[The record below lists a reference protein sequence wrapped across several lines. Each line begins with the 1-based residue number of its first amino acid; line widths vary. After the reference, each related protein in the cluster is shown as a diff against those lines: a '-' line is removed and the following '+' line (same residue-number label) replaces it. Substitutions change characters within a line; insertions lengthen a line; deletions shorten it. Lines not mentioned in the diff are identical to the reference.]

1 MADEQTLDQALH
13 GNIEERELEKEMRSS
28 YLDYAM
34 SVIVGRALPDV
45 RDGLKPVHRRVLYA
59 MHDLGL
65 QPNRPYRKSAFIVG
79 EVMGKYHP
87 HGDAAIYDT
96 LVRMA
101 QDFALRYPLVDGQGN
116 FGSIDDDPPAQMRY
130 TEARLGPIA
139 TELLRD
145 IDADTVDFGPNY
157 DESTREPVLLPAR
170 FPNLL
175 VNGAAGIAVG
185 MATNIPP
192 HNLRE
197 VIGAVNAYI
206 DDPEIDLKGLMKH
219 IKGPDFP
226 GGGTIMGKQGIRD
239 AYSSGRGSV
248 KVRAKAHVESLKGGK
263 DAIVVTELPFMVK
276 KGGEGGL
283 ITKIA
288 DLVRDKKITGVSDL
302 RDESDRSGMRLVIEL
317 KRGGDPA
324 QVVLNQLY
332 KRTAMQQAFGIN
344 MVALVDGVPRQLGL
358 RELIEQYVG
367 HQKEVITRRTQHQLA
382 RAEARAH
389 ILEGLLVALD
399 NLDAVIRLI
408 RRAKDPDTARDGLID
423 KFELSRAQAQAI
435 LDMRLQ
441 RLTAL
446 EANKIKD
453 EHKELTKL
461 IKELRAILADEKKV
475 LGLVKSELSGV
486 AEKYGDERRTD
497 ITASDGELDIEDVI
511 ADQQMV
517 VSITASG
524 YAKRTPLATYRQQ
537 RRGGR
542 GVQGMNMKEGDYI
555 EHLNVCSTHDY
566 LLFFTNQGKVY
577 RLKVYELP
585 EGSRAAKGRALVN
598 VLPLKDKEKV
608 MGMIPTRDFSEG
620 KYLVFGTAQGMVK
633 KTPFKDYDT
642 PIRADGI
649 IAINIR
655 KGDELVRVR
664 MTSGKDD
671 IIMVSKSGHAARFS
685 EKQARPM
692 GRATAGVKGM
702 NVSDKGNRV
711 LSLDVVDHTDTKGDL
726 LVVTEN
732 GYGKRTALL
741 EYPVK
746 GRGAKGM
753 LTVKLTAK
761 KGGLAGARVVR
772 GGQELLFISQN
783 GMVQRTAVDGI
794 SRMGRATQ
802 GVRVMNLKKGDRVSA
817 VALVVESEENG
828 NGTAAKAASLEEEAP
843 TEATVAEEAA
853 AAEAAGN
860 GEAKVTRASRRRSSG
875 SKAPG
880 AGKTRTPARKGSAKP
895 NRKPAAKPK
904 AKAARPKKRS
914 SSGSASA
921 AKPNAARPK
930 IKPKHTATAKQ
941 RAESEAAKKR
951 RKK

>member
-1 MADEQTLDQALH
+1 MH
-13 GNIEERELEKEMRSS
+13 EL
-28 YLDYAM
+28 
-34 SVIVGRALPDV
+34 GR
-45 RDGLKPVHRRVLYA
+45 
-59 MHDLGL
+59 
-65 QPNRPYRKSAFIVG
+65 QPNRPYRKCAFIVG

-87 HGDAAIYDT
+87 HGDSAIYDT

-101 QDFALRYPLVDGQGN
+101 QEFSLRYPLIDGQGN
-116 FGSIDDDPPAQMRY
+116 FGSIDDDPAAAMRY
-130 TEARLGPIA
+130 TEARLGPLA
-139 TELLRD
+139 TQMLRD

-157 DESTREPVLLPAR
+157 DERTREPLLLPAR

-175 VNGAAGIAVG
+175 VNGASGIAVG

-197 VIGAVNAYI
+197 VTGAVNAFI
-206 DDPEIDLKGLMKH
+206 EDPEVDLKGLMKH

-226 GGGTIMGKQGIRD
+226 GGGIIMGSEGIRD
-239 AYSSGRGSV
+239 AYASGRGSV
-248 KVRAKAHVESLKGGK
+248 RVRARAHVEPLKGGK
-263 DAIVVTELPFMVK
+263 EAIIVTELPFMVK

-288 DLVRDKKITGVSDL
+288 DLVRDKKITGISDL
-302 RDESDRSGMRLVIEL
+302 RDESDRSGMRIVIEL

-324 QVVLNQLY
+324 KVVLNQLY
-332 KRTAMQQAFGIN
+332 KRTQMQQSFGIN
-344 MVALVDGVPRQLGL
+344 MVALVDGVPRTLSL
-358 RELIEQYVG
+358 LEAIRHYVV
-367 HQKEVITRRTQHQLA
+367 HQRDVITRRTQHELA

-399 NLDAVIRLI
+399 NLDAVIKLI
-408 RRAKDPDTARDGLID
+408 RGSKDPDTARDGLID
-423 KFELSRAQAQAI
+423 KFSLTRPQAQAI

-446 EANKIKD
+446 EADKIRE
-453 EHKELTKL
+453 EHGELTKM
-461 IKELRAILADEKKV
+461 IKQLRAILADETKV
-475 LGLVKSELSGV
+475 LGLVKSEL
-486 AEKYGDERRTD
+486 AEIAERYGDERRTE
-497 ITASDGELDIEDVI
+497 ITAAEGELDIEDVI

-542 GVQGMNMKEGDYI
+542 GVMGMNMKEGDYI
-555 EHLNVCSTHDY
+555 EHLHVCSTHDY

-585 EGSRAAKGRALVN
+585 EGSRASRGRALVN
-598 VLPLKDKEKV
+598 LLPLKEKEQV
-608 MGMIPTRDFSEG
+608 TAVIPTRDFSEG
-620 KYLVFGTAQGMVK
+620 KFLIFGTAQGMVK

-664 MTSGKDD
+664 MTSGNDD
-671 IIMVSKSGHAARFS
+671 IILTSKSGHATRFT

-692 GRATAGVKGM
+692 GRGTAGVKGM
-702 NVSDKGNRV
+702 NVSDKGNEV
-711 LSLDVVDHTDTKGDL
+711 LSLDVISSKDSKGEL

-732 GYGKRTALL
+732 GYGKRTSLS

-753 LTVKLTAK
+753 LTARLTAK

-772 GGQELLFISQN
+772 EGQELIFISQT
-783 GMVQRTAVDGI
+783 GMVQRNAVSGI

-802 GVRVMNLKKGDRVSA
+802 GVRVMNLKSGDRVSA
-817 VALVVESEENG
+817 VALVVESTDQNG
-828 NGTAAKAASLEEEAP
+828 NGATAAGTHVEDEAP
-843 TEATVAEEAA
+843 TAATVADEAA

-860 GEAKVTRASRRRSSG
+860 GEAKVTKAKPRRSSG
-875 SKAPG
+875 GSKPKAAP
-880 AGKTRTPARKGSAKP
+880 S
-895 NRKPAAKPK
+895 KPK
-904 AKAARPKKRS
+904 AKAKPRRASAKAETSSPSRPK
-914 SSGSASA
+914 
-921 AKPNAARPK
+921 PK
-930 IKPKHTATAKQ
+930 GKLKPKHTATAKQ
-941 RAESEAAKKR
+941 RAEAEKKR
-951 RKK
+951 KR